1 MTENG
6 EVRNARPRPERIKMT
21 GPASWNDRY
30 AGEGYSFGT
39 KPNAF
44 LESQAHLF
52 QPGARVLSLADGEG
66 RNGVWLAEKGC
77 RVTSA
82 DYSPVGL
89 LKAQSLAAARG
100 VEIETVEAD
109 LTSWNWPHA
118 VYDAIVAIYFHLPE
132 RHRATVHQSAAA
144 ALKPGGLIV
153 IEGFRPE
160 QIALQATEDSGGPTD
175 VRMLFSA
182 EILRT
187 DFYGFKVLTCDET
200 ETFLQEGPYHT
211 GRAAII
217 RFVAMK
223 P

>member
-1 MTENG
+1 M
-6 EVRNARPRPERIKMT
+6 
-21 GPASWNDRY
+21 
-30 AGEGYSFGT
+30 
-39 KPNAF
+39 
-44 LESQAHLF
+44 
-52 QPGARVLSLADGEG
+52 
-66 RNGVWLAEKGC
+66 
-77 RVTSA
+77 
-82 DYSPVGL
+82 
-89 LKAQSLAAARG
+89 
-100 VEIETVEAD
+100 
-109 LTSWNWPHA
+109 
-118 VYDAIVAIYFHLPE
+118 
-132 RHRATVHQSAAA
+132 
-144 ALKPGGLIV
+144 